1 MWIYTNSNDKKNHY
15 YGITIDGEPIETY
28 DYMSEPVRLIGICH
42 KTQLEWEDL
51 FISQIIIN
59 VLQ

>member
-28 DYMSEPVRLIGICH
+28 DYMMSPCDWQICH